1 MLDPKLI
8 RNNLHLVEDSLKK
21 RSLKANL
28 TSLKKLE
35 EVKIND
41 DFAKNL
47 GAKDLNDLKELI
59 SKQINDEFK
68 NSLNRLSKTK
78 F

>member
-35 EVKIND
+35 EVRKGLQSD
-41 DFAKNL
+41 TEKLQA
-47 GAKDLNDLKELI
+47 
-59 SKQINDEFK
+59 
-68 NSLNRLSKTK
+68 SLNKISTDEKDISLSLLRST
-78 F
+78 